1 MSAPHSVLRPDALAS
16 PATMQSQF
24 DQHQLWCVGF
34 AKRLTA
40 LADWLEKN
48 KLADAVA
55 YAEVNRLRYQL
66 SSQQVMVAVIAEFS
80 RGKSELINALF
91 FAHYGRRIMPA
102 GAGRTTMC
110 PAEMAWNP
118 ALPISIRLL
127 PINTRK
133 EPTSIAHWRMRPE
146 AWVTFTFN
154 PQEPA
159 AMAQTINKV
168 SEVQRVSVEEATTL
182 GFWLPDGPNG
192 ERNPDNPAPD
202 RLGQVEVPVWRHACI
217 NIPHPLLQQ
226 GLVILDTPG
235 LNAVGVEPDL
245 TMALLGQAQATLFI
259 LGADT
264 GVTKSD
270 LDLWREHLSH
280 AAAAHIPRYAI
291 LNKIDTLWDDLKSP
305 AEVNAELEK
314 QCIDTAQ
321 LLSISRQSVV
331 AISAQKGLMAKIRHD
346 PDLLARSGLP
356 ELEAILG
363 GHLVRERQSIIQQNC
378 MSGMTRLQSTA
389 ARSLERRFRE
399 AADQKAQIQSVVGKS
414 AQNLKMM
421 LTRMTV
427 EKQEVAEAGKQFER
441 LQEICLAGI
450 GKALAHI
457 STPNLKAQIYAMGKT
472 FNGSLLKMGLRQS
485 YEDAFAELQNN
496 LEASEAD
503 LARLYGDLFLKI
515 KAMNTQHGFAIA
527 LMPAPKLTS
536 FTDKLANTRLSHLH
550 HLEFGNSWRLMS
562 KDHLQR
568 VLQTLFVQV
577 RVIFESAH
585 ADIELWA
592 QSTIQVLQTELIE
605 RERSLAKRMASV
617 SSVQGSSLGADA
629 QIAALDVQLEAIKAQ
644 GRRLVALSKGLDG
657 EVNAKTQQSLGV

>member
-1 MSAPHSVLRPDALAS
+1 MSAPSTALLPDSLVS
-16 PATMQSQF
+16 PITMQSQF

-34 AKRLTA
+34 ARRLTA
-40 LADWLEKN
+40 LAEWLEKN
-48 KLADAVA
+48 KLADAAA
-55 YAEVNRLRYQL
+55 YAEVHRLRYQL

-118 ALPISIRLL
+118 ALPVSIRLL
-127 PINTRK
+127 PIHTRK
-133 EPTSIAHWRMRPE
+133 EAASIAHWRMRPE

-154 PQEPA
+154 PDEPDG
-159 AMAQTINKV
+159 MAQSINKV
-168 SEVQRVSVEEATTL
+168 SEVQRVSVEEAIKL
-182 GFWLPDGPNG
+182 GFWLTDGPNG

-235 LNAVGVEPDL
+235 LNAIGVEPDL

-321 LLSISRQSVV
+321 LLSISRHSVV

-346 PDLLARSGLP
+346 PELLARSGLP

-378 MSGMTRLQSTA
+378 MSGMTRLQSMA
-389 ARSLERRFRE
+389 GRALERRFRD
-399 AADQKAQIQSVVGKS
+399 AAYQKAQIQSVVGKS

-421 LTRMTV
+421 LNRLTS
-427 EKQEVAEAGKQFER
+427 EQQEVAEAGKQFGS
-441 LQEICLAGI
+441 LQVACLAGI
-450 GKALAHI
+450 GRALARI
-457 STPNLKAQIYAMGKT
+457 STPSLKARINAMGKT
-472 FNGSLLKMGLRQS
+472 FNGSLLKLGLRQS
-485 YEDAFAELQNN
+485 YEDTFTALTNN
-496 LEASEAD
+496 LEACDAE
-503 LARLYGDLFLKI
+503 LTRLYSDLCLKI
-515 KAMNTQHGFAIA
+515 RAMNTQQGFAIA
-527 LMPAPKLTS
+527 LVPAPKLDN
-536 FTDKLANTRLSHLH
+536 FVDKLANTRLSHLH

-562 KDHLQR
+562 KDHMQR
-568 VLQTLFVQV
+568 VLQTLLMQV

-585 ADIELWA
+585 ADIDVWA
-592 QSTIQVLQTELIE
+592 QSTVQVLQTEFTE
-605 RERSLAKRMASV
+605 RERSLAKRVTSI
-617 SSVQGSSLGADA
+617 SSVQGSSEDAEA
-629 QIAALDVQLEAIKAQ
+629 QIATLDAQLEAIKAQ
-644 GRRLVALSKGLDG
+644 GKRLVALSKGIDG
-657 EVNAKTQQSLGV
+657 EANAKTQQSLGV

>member
-1 MSAPHSVLRPDALAS
+1 
-16 PATMQSQF
+16 MQAQF
-24 DQHQLWCVGF
+24 DQHQAWCVGF

-48 KLADAVA
+48 KLADAPA
-55 YAEVNRLRYQL
+55 YAEVNRLRYLL

-80 RGKSELINALF
+80 RGKSELINAIF

-127 PINTRK
+127 PIHTRK
-133 EPTSIAHWRMRPE
+133 EATSIAHWRVRPE
-146 AWVTFTFN
+146 AWVTYAFN

-168 SEVQRVSVEEATTL
+168 SEVQRVSVQEATAL
-182 GFWLPDGPNG
+182 GFWLPDTPSG
-192 ERNPDNPAPD
+192 ERNPDNPVPD

-291 LNKIDTLWDDLKSP
+291 LNKIDTLWDELKST
-305 AEVNAELEK
+305 AEINAELEK

-331 AISAQKGLMAKIRHD
+331 AISAQKGLIAKIKQD
-346 PDLLARSGLP
+346 EQLLARSGLL
-356 ELEAILG
+356 ELEALLG
-363 GHLVRERQSIIQQNC
+363 GHLVRARQSIIQQNC
-378 MSGMTRLQSTA
+378 MSGMMRLQSTA
-389 ARSLERRFRE
+389 ARALERRFRDIS
-399 AADQKAQIQSVVGKS
+399 DQKAQIQSVVGKS

-421 LTRMTV
+421 LSRLSI
-427 EKQEVAEAGKQFER
+427 EKQEVMEAGKQFER
-441 LQEICLAGI
+441 LEKICLTSVI
-450 GKALAHI
+450 KSLDHI
-457 STPNLKAQIYAMGKT
+457 STPKLKGHIDAMGKA

-485 YEDAFAELQNN
+485 YEDVFAELQSN
-496 LEASEAD
+496 LAASETE
-503 LARLYGDLFLKI
+503 LLRLYGDLSLKI

-527 LMPAPKLTS
+527 LMPAPKLNG
-536 FTDKLANTRLSHLH
+536 FADKLVNTRLSHLH
-550 HLEFGNSWRLMS
+550 HLDFGSSWRLIS

-568 VLQTLFVQV
+568 LLQTLFVQV
-577 RVIFESAH
+577 RVIYESAH
-585 ADIELWA
+585 ADIEHWT
-592 QSTIQVLQTELIE
+592 QSTVQVLQTEFIE
-605 RERSLAKRMASV
+605 RERSLAKRIDSV
-617 SSVQGSSLGADA
+617 SGVKNSSANSGE
-629 QIAALDVQLEAIKAQ
+629 QIAELDAQLEAIKLQ
-644 GRRLVALSKGLDG
+644 GRRLVALSKGVDADAN
-657 EVNAKTQQSLGV
+657 EHMQQGLGFPPDRK

>member
-1 MSAPHSVLRPDALAS
+1 MLLTSPALPAN

-24 DQHQLWCVGF
+24 DQHQAWCVGF

-40 LADWLEKN
+40 LAEWLEKN
-48 KLADAVA
+48 KLADAAA

-127 PINTRK
+127 PIATRK
-133 EPTSIAHWRMRPE
+133 EATSIAHWRMRPE
-146 AWVTFTFN
+146 AWVTFSFN

-159 AMAQTINKV
+159 AMAQTIAKV
-168 SEVQRVSVEEATTL
+168 SDVQRVSVEEATSL
-182 GFWLPDGPNG
+182 GFWLPDGPKG
-192 ERNPDNPAPD
+192 ERNPDNPVPD
-202 RLGQVEVPVWRHACI
+202 RMGQVEVPVWRHACI

-291 LNKIDTLWDDLKSP
+291 LNKIDTLWDDLKSTS
-305 AEVNAELEK
+305 EINAELEK

-321 LLSISRQSVV
+321 LLSINRQSVV
-331 AISAQKGLMAKIRHD
+331 AISAQKGLMAKIKHD
-346 PDLLARSGLP
+346 PELLARSGLP
-356 ELEAILG
+356 ELEAVLG

-389 ARSLERRFRE
+389 ARALERRFRDL
-399 AADQKAQIQSVVGKS
+399 ADQKAQIQSVVGKS

-421 LTRMTV
+421 LTRLTV
-427 EKQEVAEAGKQFER
+427 EKKEVAEAGKQFER

-450 GKALAHI
+450 GKALANI
-457 STPNLKAQIYAMGKT
+457 STPSLKARIHEMGKT

-485 YEDAFAELQNN
+485 YEDAFAALKDS
-496 LEASEAD
+496 LEACEAD
-503 LARLYGDLFLKI
+503 LVRLYGDLFLKI

-536 FTDKLANTRLSHLH
+536 FADKLANIRLSHLH
-550 HLEFGNSWRLMS
+550 HLDIGNSWRLMS

-592 QSTIQVLQTELIE
+592 QSTVQVLQTELIE
-605 RERSLAKRMASV
+605 RERSLAKRIASV
-617 SSVQGSSLGADA
+617 SGVQGSSSDAGA
-629 QIAALDVQLEAIKAQ
+629 QITELDTQLEAIRMQ
-644 GRRLVALSKGLDG
+644 GRRLVALSKGIDG
-657 EVNAKTQQSLGV
+657 EANAKTQQSLGV

>member
-1 MSAPHSVLRPDALAS
+1 
-16 PATMQSQF
+16 MQSQF

-40 LADWLEKN
+40 LAEWLEKN
-48 KLADAVA
+48 KLADANA

-133 EPTSIAHWRMRPE
+133 EATSIAHWRMRPE

-168 SEVQRVSVEEATTL
+168 SEVQRVSVEEATKL
-182 GFWLPDGPNG
+182 GFWLPDGSNG

-202 RLGQVEVPVWRHACI
+202 RMGQVEVPVWRHACI

-389 ARSLERRFRE
+389 ARALERRFRDV
-399 AADQKAQIQSVVGKS
+399 ADQKAQIQSVVGKS

-421 LTRMTV
+421 LARMTV
-427 EKQEVAEAGKQFER
+427 EKREVAEAGRQFER
-441 LQEICLAGI
+441 LQDICLAGI

-457 STPNLKAQIYAMGKT
+457 STPSLKAQIYAMGKT

-485 YEDAFAELQNN
+485 YEDAFTELKNN

-515 KAMNTQHGFAIA
+515 KAMNTQLGFAIA

-536 FTDKLANTRLSHLH
+536 FADKLANTRLSHLH

-577 RVIFESAH
+577 RMIFESAH
-585 ADIELWA
+585 ADIEQWA
-592 QSTIQVLQTELIE
+592 QSTVQVLQTEFVE
-605 RERSLAKRMASV
+605 RERSLAKRIASV
-617 SSVQGSSLGADA
+617 SSVQGSSSDADA
-629 QIAALDVQLEAIKAQ
+629 QMAALDVQLEAIKAQ
-644 GRRLVALSKGLDG
+644 GRRLVALSKGIDG
-657 EVNAKTQQSLGV
+657 EVNAKTQQGLGFPPK